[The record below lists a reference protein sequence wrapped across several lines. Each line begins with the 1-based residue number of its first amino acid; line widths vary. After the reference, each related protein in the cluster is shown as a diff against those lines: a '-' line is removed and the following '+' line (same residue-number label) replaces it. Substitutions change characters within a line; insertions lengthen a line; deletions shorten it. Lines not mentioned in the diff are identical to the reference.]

1 MKELYDFTTGSVS
14 KKMITF
20 AAPLFL
26 SNMLQ
31 AVYNLVDMI
40 IVGHFVGKTGL
51 SAVSIGGDLLTLLTF
66 LSIGF
71 SGAGQVIIA
80 QNRKS
85 VLLFVYCSPM
95 SKYFQSSDPF
105 PDAWLD
111 EHTERSLGLCIRLY
125 GRMQFR
131 LDLHIRI

>member
-14 KKMITF
+14 RKMITF

-80 QNRKS
+80 QNIGAGRKN
-85 VLLFVYCSPM
+85 
-95 SKYFQSSDPF
+95 
-105 PDAWLD
+105 
-111 EHTERSLGLCIRLY
+111 
-125 GRMQFR
+125 
-131 LDLHIRI
+131 RIHQII